1 MDQSLDDALLK
12 GEKHFQLLGDFV
24 PQLMWLANPD
34 GWIYWY
40 NKKCYDY
47 SGATAEQI
55 EGWGWRDV
63 IEPNALPALME
74 GWTKAIATG
83 EPFEMVFPIRG
94 ADGSFRPF
102 LSRAQPVKDA
112 EGKVLRWVGT
122 NTDISEQK
130 QAENRLELLL
140 GELNHRVKNTLAT
153 VQAIS
158 NLSFHTL
165 PRKHTQA
172 FQERLLALSRA
183 HDLLMRSNWE
193 AAELY
198 EIVSQTLAPLCA
210 GQDGRRAVKGPAVLI
225 PANSAAV
232 WSMVV
237 HELGTNALKHGAL
250 RTGRARSRL
259 NGMRWKKAGCT
270 SGGASRAALQSKLR
284 SAAASDPVSSRALG
298 VSSPA
303 AQASNSS
310 LTALFARSRHRF
322 IHPKAVNWR

>member
-140 GELNHRVKNTLAT
+140 GELNHRVNNTLAT

-183 HDLLMRSNWE
+183 HDLLMRRNWE

-210 GQDGRRAVKGPAVLI
+210 GQDGRLAVKGPAVLI

-250 RTGRARSRL
+250 RTGAGQIKIEWHALEEGRLHFRWSEQGGPPVEAPKRRGFGSRL
-259 NGMRWKKAGCT
+259 IESLGRELA
-270 SGGASRAALQSKLR
+270 GGASFKFEPDGLICTIEAPLH
-284 SAAASDPVSSRALG
+284 
-298 VSSPA
+298 SP
-303 AQASNSS
+303 
-310 LTALFARSRHRF
+310 
-322 IHPKAVNWR
+322 